1 VGLLFEGRTFVE
13 AVASLPGQHAY
24 RVERRRGNSVEET
37 QVRARLLR

>member
-1 VGLLFEGRTFVE
+1 MAE

-24 RVERRRGNSVEET
+24 RVERRRGNSVEES